1 MLNLTTR
8 MCNLGRNVGS
18 MPVKKLGR
26 PYVYKDR
33 EVVNISLPK
42 KARSKADELRGKQ
55 PLATFLTE
63 LVCNKLGVDD
73 IYA

>member
-1 MLNLTTR
+1 
-8 MCNLGRNVGS
+8 MCNLGRTAGS

-42 KARSKADELRGKQ
+42 KAKAKAEALRGKQ

-63 LVCNKLGVDD
+63 LVCEKLGVDD
-73 IYA
+73 FYVK